1 MIIEQQVRSGEPRA
15 RVLFVCMGN
24 ICRSPT
30 AQGVFRKLLEVQGLD
45 GLIETDSA
53 GTHGYHVGEPPDQR
67 AQETAAR
74 RGIDLSDL
82 RARRVD
88 PEDFDSFDYVLVMDR
103 DNYRS
108 LSAICPPDHRR
119 KLMLF
124 MDFAP
129 NLQTLEV
136 PDPYYG
142 AAGGFEQVFDMVEAA
157 AEGLLNDIRQRLL

>member
-1 MIIEQQVRSGEPRA
+1 MEQAVA

-30 AQGVFRKLLEVQGLD
+30 AQGVFRKLLEREGLEMV
-45 GLIETDSA
+45 IETDSA

-67 AQETAAR
+67 AQETALR

-82 RARRVD
+82 RARRVE
-88 PEDFDSFDYVLVMDR
+88 PEDFSRFEYVLAMDQE
-103 DNYRS
+103 NFRS
-108 LSAICPPDHRR
+108 LSAICPRGAKS
-119 KLMLF
+119 KLTLF

-129 NLQTLEV
+129 HLRNREV

-142 AAGGFEQVFDMVEAA
+142 GTSGFERVFDMVEAA
-157 AEGLLNDIRQRLL
+157 SEGLLTDIRRRFL